1 MKRRRCFS
9 IVPLFADKAVYFPSR
24 TCARPRNK
32 YYCAC
37 FHPPSAYDKKNMPRN
52 IPVFQCLTK
61 KLSGKVKKKSCKSWS
76 LRKSA

>member
-9 IVPLFADKAVYFPSR
+9 IVPLFADNVSYFSSR

-37 FHPPSAYDKKNMPRN
+37 FHPPSA
-52 IPVFQCLTK
+52 
-61 KLSGKVKKKSCKSWS
+61 SGKKKY
-76 LRKSA
+76 AA